1 MKREFMKLHLSILIS
16 CFTGI
21 LGRVIKANEIL
32 LVWDRFL
39 ITCLFFMA
47 ILVFTKKFCIVH
59 LKEFFKIAGLGALLA
74 IHWILFYG
82 SIKLSNVSVALV
94 SFSTL
99 GLFTAILE
107 PIINKKSFSYREF
120 FYSMITMA
128 GIALIFS
135 FDLNHRIGI
144 VWGVLSAGAA
154 SLFTIFNKR
163 VMVRHTSNTMLF
175 YELLGGLITTSLIL
189 PFYLKMAGIQ
199 TIIPTFHDLFY
210 LFILSLCCTVW
221 LYKLEIQ
228 VLKKMSAFTVNLTY
242 NLEPVYTII
251 LAMLIFNEAKELNF
265 TFYIGM
271 GLIVMSVIL
280 QMIAVKRESSRELAV
295 VEVNQEGL

>member
-16 CFTGI
+16 CFRGL
-21 LGRVIKANEIL
+21 LGRVILAFEIL

>member
-175 YELLGGLITTSLIL
+175 YELL
-189 PFYLKMAGIQ
+189 
-199 TIIPTFHDLFY
+199 
-210 LFILSLCCTVW
+210 
-221 LYKLEIQ
+221 
-228 VLKKMSAFTVNLTY
+228 
-242 NLEPVYTII
+242 
-251 LAMLIFNEAKELNF
+251 
-265 TFYIGM
+265 
-271 GLIVMSVIL
+271 
-280 QMIAVKRESSRELAV
+280 
-295 VEVNQEGL
+295 

>member
-1 MKREFMKLHLSILIS
+1 MKLHLSILIS

-21 LGRVIKANEIL
+21 LGRVITANEIL

-47 ILVFTKKFCIVH
+47 ILILTKKFCFVRT
-59 LKEFFKIAGLGALLA
+59 KEFFKIASLGALLA

-82 SIKLSNVSVALV
+82 SIKLANVSVALV

-107 PIINKKSFSYREF
+107 PLINKKRFSLREF

-135 FDLNHRIGI
+135 FDLNHRMGI
-144 VWGVLSAGAA
+144 IWGVLSAGAA
-154 SLFTIFNKR
+154 SIFTIFNKR

>member
-1 MKREFMKLHLSILIS
+1 MNREFMKLHLSILIS

>member
-21 LGRVIKANEIL
+21 LGRVIKANGIL

>member
-1 MKREFMKLHLSILIS
+1 
-16 CFTGI
+16 
-21 LGRVIKANEIL
+21 
-32 LVWDRFL
+32 
-39 ITCLFFMA
+39 MA